1 MKELIIFDPLKDD
14 LQDALRHA
22 RLVQVIGVIVT
33 DPSQLTV
40 AHEFDVEILPMF
52 GRPEQALKTAQD
64 ILEASDSA
72 VVVMEKTD
80 EPHRLVGPASE

>member
-52 GRPEQALKTAQD
+52 GKAEALETAQK
-64 ILEASDSA
+64 LSEASDSA
-72 VVVMEKTD
+72 VVVIRRETD
-80 EPHRLVGPASE
+80 VKLNH